1 MARLLFVAIA
11 LLVSAC
17 ATITKGTTQAISI
30 TTPGVVDATCTLTSS
45 AVGTKVVQTPATIT
59 VEKGR
64 ESIVVRCTKQCY
76 TDGNG
81 VIASDFEP
89 MVAGNIILGGAI
101 GLGVDA
107 VSGAM
112 NKYTPEAQ
120 VVMTP
125 IPGCGAATPTAR
137 GKRG

>member
-11 LLVSAC
+11 LLLSAC
-17 ATITKGTTQAISI
+17 ATITRGTTQTVSV
-30 TTPGVVDATCTLTSS
+30 TTPGVPDATCTLTSS
-45 AVGTKVVQTPATIT
+45 AVGTKVVRTPATIT
-59 VEKGR
+59 LEKGR
-64 ESIVVRCTKQCY
+64 ESVAVHCTKECY
-76 TDGNG
+76 TDGTG

-89 MVAGNIILGGAI
+89 MVAGNIVLGGAI

-107 VSGAM
+107 ASGAM
-112 NKYTPEAQ
+112 NKYAPEAQ

-125 IPGCGAATPTAR
+125 IPGCGAARPVAR

>member
-11 LLVSAC
+11 LLLSAC

-30 TTPGVVDATCTLTSS
+30 TTPGVADATCTLISS

-59 VEKGR
+59 VDKGQ
-64 ESIVVRCTKQCY
+64 ESIVVRCTKECF
-76 TDGNG
+76 TDGAG
-81 VIASDFEP
+81 VIASNTEA

-107 VSGAM
+107 ASGAM
-112 NKYTPEAQ
+112 NKYTPETQ
-120 VVMTP
+120 IVMTP
-125 IPGCGAATPTAR
+125 IPGCGAAKPVAR
-137 GKRG
+137 AKRG